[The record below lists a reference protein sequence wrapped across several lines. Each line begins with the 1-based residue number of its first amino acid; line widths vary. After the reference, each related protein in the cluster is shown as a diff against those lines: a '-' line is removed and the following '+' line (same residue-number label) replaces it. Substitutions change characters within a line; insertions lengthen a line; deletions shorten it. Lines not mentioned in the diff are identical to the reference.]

1 MKPVYDQTDLEYAD
15 YLEMLA
21 GDLEEMGQ
29 DGTSADIYEAM
40 RRMRCG
46 RGRIRYL
53 VDGRWDN
60 MLAALHEMI
69 VNLTRPEDK
78 PWI

>member
-29 DGTSADIYEAM
+29 DGTSADIYEACAA
-40 RRMRCG
+40 CG
-46 RGRIRYL
+46 AFAILLRKGAS
-53 VDGRWDN
+53 DGQHPVSKNWQSY
-60 MLAALHEMI
+60 
-69 VNLTRPEDK
+69 
-78 PWI
+78 

>member
-29 DGTSADIYEAM
+29 DCTSADIYEAM
-40 RRMRCG
+40 RR
-46 RGRIRYL
+46 IRYL
-53 VDGRWDN
+53 VAEGG
-60 MLAALHEMI
+60 
-69 VNLTRPEDK
+69 K
-78 PWI
+78 

>member
-29 DGTSADIYEAM
+29 DGTSTDIYEAM
-40 RRMRCG
+40 RR
-46 RGRIRYL
+46 IRYL
-53 VDGRWDN
+53 VAEGG
-60 MLAALHEMI
+60 
-69 VNLTRPEDK
+69 K
-78 PWI
+78 

>member
-29 DGTSADIYEAM
+29 DGTSADIYEACAAFAILL
-40 RRMRCG
+40 RKG
-46 RGRIRYL
+46 AS
-53 VDGRWDN
+53 DGQ
-60 MLAALHEMI
+60 I
-69 VNLTRPEDK
+69 
-78 PWI
+78 